1 MKILRQ
7 KNNALVIEEVPLNTT
22 TAIARAISARPEL
35 VKTQIHQVINDSDFR
50 GLLKSLPKIARP
62 FAIAV
67 ITSAVEVR

>member
-7 KNNALVIEEVPLNTT
+7 KNDALVIEEVPLNTT
-22 TAIARAISARPEL
+22 TAIARAIQTRPEL
-35 VKTQIHQVINDSDFR
+35 VKTTIHQVVNDSDFR
-50 GLLKSLPKIARP
+50 GLLRSLPKIARP